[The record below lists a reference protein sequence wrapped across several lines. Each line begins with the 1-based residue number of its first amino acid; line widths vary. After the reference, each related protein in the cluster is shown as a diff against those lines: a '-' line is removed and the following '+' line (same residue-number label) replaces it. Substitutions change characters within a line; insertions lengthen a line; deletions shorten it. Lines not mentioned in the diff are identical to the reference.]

1 MDTMDLNN
9 QSYDEVSLSKDM
21 AEREQIIKLYKN
33 TGYLDRDDAIKKIKE
48 LRVTDGEVAAVT
60 AIKLAQNSV
69 PFEHA
74 PNEALI
80 MELQMQVEI
89 LAGKSLRNLGKN
101 N

>member
-21 AEREQIIKLYKN
+21 AERERIIKLYKN
-33 TGYLDRDDAIKKIKE
+33 TGYLDREDAIKKIKE
-48 LRVTDGEVAAVT
+48 LRVTDGDVATVT

-74 PNEALI
+74 TNEALI
-80 MELQMQVEI
+80 MELQMQVDI